1 MGIKC
6 ILKSGL
12 MFVVRLMIVASLLKS
27 GLEIVLIGKDTPP
40 LVVKRTHKIVRRLQE
55 YVYIDQDTVM
65 RFVMNL

>member
-6 ILKSGL
+6 IVKSAL
-12 MFVVRLMIVASLLKS
+12 MFVVRLMIVAALLKS
-27 GLEIVLIGKDTPP
+27 GLEIVLVGKDTPP

-55 YVYIDQDTVM
+55 YVFIDQDTVM